1 MRRFTGRTSALVA
14 AAVLA
19 GVVGCGNDSR
29 NAQTS
34 AADREVVQRIRQAL
48 VSDDSLSA
56 NAKNVTIDSKNDAVT
71 LRGSVANEQERAT
84 VAAKAKQVAGD
95 RKVENELVVASR

>member
-1 MRRFTGRTSALVA
+1 MNRFTRPSALVA

-19 GVVGCGNDSR
+19 GLVACGGADR
-29 NAQTS
+29 NTQTS

-48 VSDDSLSA
+48 VSDDSLSTG
-56 NAKNVTIDSKNDAVT
+56 AKNVTIDSKDDAVT
-71 LRGSVANEQERAT
+71 LRGSVASEQERAT
-84 VAAKAKQVAGD
+84 VAAKARQVAGD

>member
-1 MRRFTGRTSALVA
+1 MLVA

-19 GVVGCGNDSR
+19 GLVGCGSGDR

-34 AADREVVQRIRQAL
+34 AADREVTQRIRQAL
-48 VSDDSLSA
+48 VSDDSLSPS
-56 NAKNVTIDSKNDAVT
+56 AKNVTIDSKDESVT

-95 RKVENELVVASR
+95 RTVQNELVVASR

>member
-1 MRRFTGRTSALVA
+1 MRRFAGSMSAFVA

-19 GVVGCGNDSR
+19 GVVGCGNAER

-56 NAKNVTIDSKNDAVT
+56 NAKNVTIDSKDDAVT
-71 LRGSVANEQERAT
+71 LRGSVASEQERAT
-84 VAAKAKQVAGD
+84 VAAKAKQVAPN

>member
-1 MRRFTGRTSALVA
+1 MRGFTSPGMLVA
-14 AAVLA
+14 AAALA
-19 GVVGCGNDSR
+19 GVVGCGSAER

-56 NAKNVTIDSKNDAVT
+56 SAKNVTIDSKGESVT
-71 LRGSVANEQERAT
+71 LRGSVASEQERAT
-84 VAAKAKQVAGD
+84 VAAKARQAAGD
-95 RKVENELVVASR
+95 RTVENELVVASR